1 MTMLFYDFLRAVLTF
16 ILGELVATVSVCYS
30 VFLFLIDLR
39 IGFADTALAVFL
51 FGER

>member
-16 ILGELVATVSVCYS
+16 ILGELAATVSVYYS

-39 IGFADTALAVFL
+39 IGFADIALAVFL